1 MVKRSAKLVLPLAVL
16 VLVGIGGAPVGVAA
30 PPGSADLSITKSAS
44 PNPVS
49 TGGALTYHLTV
60 ANAGPD
66 QATNVVVKDN
76 LPKGVT
82 FVSATSSQ
90 GTCSQSNGTVTC
102 QLGTMGPAPYY
113 GEPVQ
118 VTIHVNAPSKAG
130 KITNTATVSGDQ
142 QDPKKSNNKAS
153 VTTTVNGSAPP
164 PPQCSHHT
172 ATVVGTASGET
183 LLGTNHRD
191 VVVARGG
198 NDLVKTYRGKDLI
211 CAGNGDDHVKSGPGD
226 DTVKG
231 GAGNDLLRG
240 QAGGDTLRGQTGD
253 DRLRG
258 GRGGD
263 LLVGG
268 PGADVCTGGAGHD
281 TKHGC

>member
-1 MVKRSAKLVLPLAVL
+1 MVKRYAKLVLPLAVL

-30 PPGSADLSITKSAS
+30 PPGSADLSVTKSAS
-44 PNPVS
+44 PNPVAA
-49 TGGALTYHLTV
+49 GGALTYSLAI

-66 QATNVVVKDN
+66 PATHVVARDN

-82 FVSATSSQ
+82 FVSATSPQ
-90 GTCSQSNGTVTC
+90 GACSQSNGVVTC
-102 QLGTMGPAPYY
+102 QLGTMAPPPY
-113 GEPVQ
+113 GEHAQ
-118 VTIHVNAPSKAG
+118 ATIRVNAPSKAG
-130 KITNTATVSGDQ
+130 KITNTATVNGDQ
-142 QDPKKSNNKAS
+142 KDPTKSNDKAS
-153 VTTTVNGSAPP
+153 VTTTVTGAAP
-164 PPQCSHHT
+164 PPQCAHQT

-183 LLGTNHRD
+183 LLGTNHAD
-191 VVVARGG
+191 VVLARGG
-198 NDLVKTYRGKDLI
+198 NDLVKTFGGKDTV
-211 CAGNGDDHVKSGPGD
+211 CAGNGNDTVKSGTGD
-226 DTVKG
+226 DLVKG

-268 PGADVCTGGAGHD
+268 PGVDVCTGGAGHD

>member
-1 MVKRSAKLVLPLAVL
+1 MVKRYAKLVLPLAVL

-49 TGGALTYHLTV
+49 AGGALTYSLTV

-66 QATNVVVKDN
+66 PATHVVAKDN

-82 FVSATSSQ
+82 FVSATSPQ

-102 QLGTMGPAPYY
+102 QLGTMAAPPY
-113 GEPVQ
+113 GEHAQ
-118 VTIHVNAPSKAG
+118 ATIHVKAPSKAG

-142 QDPKKSNNKAS
+142 KDPKKSNDKAS
-153 VTTTVNGSAPP
+153 VTTTVTGTAPP
-164 PPQCSHHT
+164 PPQCAHQT

-183 LLGTNHRD
+183 LLGTNKRD
-191 VVVARGG
+191 IVVARGG
-198 NDLVKTYRGKDLI
+198 NDLVKTYGGKDLI
-211 CAGNGDDHVKSGPGD
+211 CAGNGDDTVKSGTGD
-226 DTVKG
+226 DIVKG

-268 PGADVCTGGAGHD
+268 PGTDVCTGGAGAD
-281 TKHGC
+281 TTHGC